1 MRETVYTTP
10 HTTDRAAVGVE
21 IRPGAHR
28 RVIWGAV
35 FAGVVLTFA
44 VQLLLSLLGLG
55 IGMTTIDPA
64 QAGATPA
71 ASSLSIGAGAWW
83 TVSYMVALAIGGY
96 VAARLAGVGVR
107 GDGVIHGLLTWAFA
121 LLVSAFLVTSV
132 VGSAVSGA
140 FNMLGSMTSGLAQ
153 TAKQAAPEAMRV
165 AGVSPEDLRNRA
177 EGLLRSGDQ
186 PAQSR
191 DEALRQLAQN
201 LSTIATNGQGADQAR
216 QQAASIIAQ
225 QAGIPEDQARQRVD
239 QFEQQARQTTE
250 QVQQTATQAAE
261 RASDTA
267 SQAGIWGTLAL
278 LLGAAAAALGGGMGA
293 RWREQHHV
301 VQDVA

>member
-10 HTTDRAAVGVE
+10 HTTDRADIGVE

-64 QAGATPA
+64 QTGGTPE

-83 TVSYMVALAIGGY
+83 TISYMVALAIGGY

-121 LLVSAFLVTSV
+121 LLVSAFLVTTTLS
-132 VGSAVSGA
+132 SAVSGA
-140 FNMLGSMTSGLAQ
+140 VGMLGSVTSGL
-153 TAKQAAPEAMRV
+153 TETVKQAAPEAMRV

-177 EGLLRSGDQ
+177 EGLLRGDQ

-201 LSTIATNGQGADQAR
+201 LSTIATNGQGVDQAR

-250 QVQQTATQAAE
+250 QVKQTATQAAE
-261 RASDTA
+261 KASDTA

-278 LLGAAAAALGGGMGA
+278 LLGAAAAAFGGGMGA